1 MNIQENLRA
10 IELAIDNKDRTIS
23 RLVESKD
30 ALHKAAA
37 VAKTKL
43 EQALKKPELLNEAV
57 YAAIDLLRAVT
68 PYSNDWGKSHT
79 IDPPLTD
86 AEKTLK

>member
-1 MNIQENLRA
+1 MISEHLHA
-10 IELAIDNKDRTIS
+10 IEQEFDSKNRTID
-23 RLVESKD
+23 RLVQTKD
-30 ALHKAAA
+30 ELRKAAA

-68 PYSNDWGKSHT
+68 PYSNDWGKTHT

>member
-1 MNIQENLRA
+1 MLEHLHA
-10 IELAIDNKDRTIS
+10 IEQQFNEQSRTIQTLS
-23 RLVESKD
+23 EKQHNL
-30 ALHKAAA
+30 LKAAA

-43 EQALKKPELLNEAV
+43 EQALKKPELLNDAV

-68 PYSNDWGKSHT
+68 PYSNDWGKTHT

-86 AEKTLK
+86 AEKTLPK

>member
-1 MNIQENLRA
+1 MNIQEIIHSLEIIAVNNKQTIANLA
-10 IELAIDNKDRTIS
+10 KTKD
-23 RLVESKD
+23 D
-30 ALHKAAA
+30 LHKAAA

-68 PYSNDWGKSHT
+68 PYSNDWGKTHT

-86 AEKTLK
+86 AEKILK